1 MRSRLNLIINP
12 AKKIEPIRDSIFILI
27 KISRMR
33 IPIEVLLHNY
43 KTVVYLLKKRKTRS
57 FTY

>member
-12 AKKIEPIRDSIFILI
+12 AKEIEPLRDSISILI
-27 KISRMR
+27 KISRIR
-33 IPIEVLLHNY
+33 ITIEVLLQNY
-43 KTVVYLLKKRKTRS
+43 KTVVYLLKKRNTRS